1 MSLLKDISRLYF
13 GTLYVQLIRMSGRK
27 ALTGPED
34 YKSWDK
40 LVQHCNEIEGL
51 TDLEKEKAKRAF
63 LYLKQ
68 EFGEQ
73 FLEQVFVDPHPFGF
87 NIINT
92 APWTRKWITWFA
104 EAMKSLRDSDGFGS
118 LLKRLKDK
126 DRYVEAESVLEVA
139 YKLSRAG
146 LRVAFDPQAPENRK
160 IPDLR
165 INNEEKS
172 EELFV
177 EISIQRESMARTKS
191 MTTMNAITRPLW
203 SSFPFLNYCG
213 IIHKTLSEKHLAD
226 VSREVEKAVERV
238 KAQDAFQELVIEG
251 TLELGLSPNK
261 DRDVLEKW
269 ASSRG
274 IKTGELIGPGI
285 DENELHRI
293 KMKIQKEQ
301 NQLPRSGP
309 NILVINDTNLFFG
322 LRDARTVIGELEEC
336 IYEFPHLLFAI
347 VTGSSLGG
355 PESMTLMKDQHVFV
369 KKTRYDAVVE
379 QSMIFLNRYCSFNI
393 SPATIS
399 KVYLAFGE

>member
-1 MSLLKDISRLYF
+1 MNS
-13 GTLYVQLIRMSGRK
+13 RK

-40 LVQHCNEIEGL
+40 LIQHCSEIEGL
-51 TDLEKEKAKRAF
+51 TDFEKEKAKRAF
-63 LYLKQ
+63 LFLKQ
-68 EFGEQ
+68 EFGEP
-73 FLEQVFVDPHPFGF
+73 FLGQVFIDRHPFGF

-104 EAMKSLRDSDGFGS
+104 EAVKSLRDSDGFGS

-139 YKLSRAG
+139 YRLSRAG
-146 LRVAFDPQAPENRK
+146 FQIAFDPQALENK
-160 IPDLR
+160 KVPDLR
-165 INNEEKS
+165 INNEEKN

-177 EISIQRESMARTKS
+177 EISIQRQSLARIKSMA
-191 MTTMNAITRPLW
+191 TMDAITKPLW
-203 SSFPFLNYCG
+203 LSFPFLNYCG
-213 IIHKTLSEKHLAD
+213 IVHKALSEKHL
-226 VSREVEKAVERV
+226 VEISREVEKAVERM
-238 KAQDAFQELVIEG
+238 KAQDAFEELIIEG
-251 TLELGLSPNK
+251 TLELGLSPDK
-261 DRDVLEKW
+261 DRDVLAKW

-285 DENELHRI
+285 DENELHRT

-301 NQLPRSGP
+301 NQLPRSNP

-322 LRDARTVIGELEEC
+322 LRDIRMGMSELEEC
-336 IYEFPHLLFAI
+336 VYEFPHLLFAI
-347 VTGSSLGG
+347 ITGSSLGG

-369 KKTRYDAVVE
+369 KKTRYDVLVE
-379 QSMIFLNRYCSFNI
+379 QSMILLNRYCSFNI